1 MGPTRK
7 EGVQGGLGKPPS
19 CQSHPERMWRSKVT
33 TAQKGPQGWDTCA
46 RQQPF
51 LNPPQHSQS
60 SSLQLCSLLPTDST
74 SLFLG
79 FPICTVGV
87 TLAFAFLGSGKDQR
101 RWHAEG
107 SWAHEACA
115 LSVLAAVP
123 NVTELGLPYPPA
135 INTCPI
141 ALILSCLI
149 LWQLDTS

>member
-60 SSLQLCSLLPTDST
+60 SSLQLCSLLPTEST

-87 TLAFAFLGSGKDQR
+87 TLAFAFWVLERIRGDGMQKAPGHMKRVHCLSSLLSPMSL
-101 RWHAEG
+101 
-107 SWAHEACA
+107 SWDFPIHQP
-115 LSVLAAVP
+115 STPVP
-123 NVTELGLPYPPA
+123 
-135 INTCPI
+135 
-141 ALILSCLI
+141 
-149 LWQLDTS
+149 